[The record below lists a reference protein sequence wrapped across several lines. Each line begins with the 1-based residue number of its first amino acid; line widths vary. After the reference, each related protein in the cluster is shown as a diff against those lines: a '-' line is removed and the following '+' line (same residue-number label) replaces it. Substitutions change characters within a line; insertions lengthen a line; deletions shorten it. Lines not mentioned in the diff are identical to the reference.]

1 MSFISFLTSCSSY
14 ELAFWKDRCLQNGNT
29 RWCEIYINELSP
41 TEPRS
46 HDDMLVFQKA
56 CELKL
61 EKACINLKTFQK
73 RYSYKEIKDQCLKKD
88 TSLTYCHQAGH
99 MLIER
104 KEIEEGLDV
113 FEITCKKNASSESC
127 VDRYGFTEER
137 KKQEEE
143 RRYKEKIT
151 KMADNCKNGNSKVCI
166 ELSSIYYEEGML
178 DYAIKF
184 TNAAC
189 VQGSDT
195 GCKLQSNYI
204 LQKNGEEMVKQQE
217 ISNFQ
222 QSMHFNKLDRAE
234 SDKQLRESIKGIGES
249 FSPAK
254 KTNCTM
260 TTKYNPLTK
269 SYESDSTCQ

>member
-1 MSFISFLTSCSSY
+1 
-14 ELAFWKDRCLQNGNT
+14 
-29 RWCEIYINELSP
+29 
-41 TEPRS
+41 
-46 HDDMLVFQKA
+46 MLVFQKA

-61 EKACINLKTFQK
+61 EKACTNLKTFQK
-73 RYSYKEIKDQCLKKD
+73 KYSYKEIKDQCLKKD

-113 FEITCKKNASSESC
+113 FEITCKKNSSSESC
-127 VDRYGFTEER
+127 VDRYGFTDER

-143 RRYKEKIT
+143 SRYKEKIS
-151 KMADNCKNGNSKVCI
+151 KMAENCKNGNSKVCI

-189 VQGSDT
+189 VHGSDT

-204 LQKNGEEMVKQQE
+204 LQKNGEEMVKQQKIANE
-217 ISNFQ
+217 Q
-222 QSMHFNKLDRAE
+222 QDFHNSRIESMERNR
-234 SDKQLRESIKGIGES
+234 QLQETIRGIGNAFKVPEES
-249 FSPAK
+249 
-254 KTNCTM
+254 NCRM
-260 TTKYNPLTK
+260 TTTYNPLTK
-269 SYESDSTCQ
+269 SYDSYSTCQ